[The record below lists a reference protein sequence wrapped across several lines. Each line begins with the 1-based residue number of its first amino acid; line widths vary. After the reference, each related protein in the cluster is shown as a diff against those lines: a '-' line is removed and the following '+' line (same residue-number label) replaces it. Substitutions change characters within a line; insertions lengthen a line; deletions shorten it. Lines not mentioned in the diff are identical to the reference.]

1 MRPAPILLRSTL
13 DNKEFEWYARFMRE
27 PAIRVVL
34 LPRDTNAQGS
44 IFGGVILSHIDLAG
58 VTEARKHAAK
68 RFVTV
73 AMKEVVFKKPV
84 FVGDTVS
91 FYTATKKLGNTSVT
105 IQVEVEAQR
114 WENPSE
120 RVIVTEAEIT
130 FVAINEKG
138 EPIPVKG

>member
-1 MRPAPILLRSTL
+1 MR
-13 DNKEFEWYARFMRE
+13 D
-27 PAIRVVL
+27 PAIRVIL

-91 FYTATKKLGNTSVT
+91 FFTTTTKLGTTSVT
-105 IQVEVEAQR
+105 IHVEVEAQR
-114 WENPSE
+114 WQNPSE
-120 RVIVTEAEIT
+120 HVLVTEAEIT
-130 FVAINEKG
+130 FVAVDENGRSI
-138 EPIPVKG
+138 PIKS

>member
-1 MRPAPILLRSTL
+1 
-13 DNKEFEWYARFMRE
+13 MRE
-27 PAIRVVL
+27 PAIRVIL

-91 FYTATKKLGNTSVT
+91 FYTTTKKLGTTSVT

-114 WENPSE
+114 WKDPNEH
-120 RVIVTEAEIT
+120 VLVTEAEIT
-130 FVAINEKG
+130 FVAVNEKG

>member
-1 MRPAPILLRSTL
+1 MR
-13 DNKEFEWYARFMRE
+13 D
-27 PAIRVVL
+27 PAIRVIL

-73 AMKEVVFKKPV
+73 AMNGVVFKKPV
-84 FVGDTVS
+84 YVGDTVS
-91 FYTATKKLGNTSVT
+91 FFTSTKKLGTTSVT

-114 WENPSE
+114 WQNPDE
-120 RVIVTEAEIT
+120 RVVVTEAELT
-130 FVAINEKG
+130 FVAVDEKG
-138 EPIPVKG
+138 QPVPIKD

>member
-1 MRPAPILLRSTL
+1 MR
-13 DNKEFEWYARFMRE
+13 D
-27 PAIRVVL
+27 PAIRVIL

-84 FVGDTVS
+84 YVGDTVS
-91 FYTATKKLGNTSVT
+91 FFTRTTKLGTTSVT
-105 IQVEVEAQR
+105 IHVDVEAQR
-114 WENPSE
+114 WQDPSE
-120 RVIVTEAEIT
+120 IVLVTEAEIV
-130 FVAINEKG
+130 FVAIDDKG
-138 EPIPVKG
+138 EPVPIKG

>member
-1 MRPAPILLRSTL
+1 M
-13 DNKEFEWYARFMRE
+13 WYARFMRE

-91 FYTATKKLGNTSVT
+91 FYTTTKKIGTTSVT

-130 FVAINEKG
+130 FVCINDKG
-138 EPIPVKG
+138 EPIPVKR

>member
-1 MRPAPILLRSTL
+1 M
-13 DNKEFEWYARFMRE
+13 NE
-27 PAIRVVL
+27 PAIRVIL

-73 AMKEVVFKKPV
+73 AIKEVVFKEPV

-91 FYTATKKLGNTSVT
+91 LYTTTTKVGTTSVT
-105 IQVEVEAQR
+105 IQVDVHAQR
-114 WENPSE
+114 WTEPSKT
-120 RVIVTEAEIT
+120 V
-130 FVAINEKG
+130 
-138 EPIPVKG
+138 PL